1 MEPDEV
7 GKIFA
12 IVGTFQA
19 LLPFGSGPLFGFLY
33 RDTVAKF
40 PAAFLLVVAGFKLIE
55 GIVVFTVFIM
65 IKMDQ
70 RKMKAQ
76 NFLKEAEGKAEVN
89 ELKEAFLKPKTS
101 EKEGEESNTKV
112 ARTED

>member
-1 MEPDEV
+1 M
-7 GKIFA
+7 GKIFS

-19 LLPFGSGPLFGFLY
+19 LIPFGAGPLFGFLY

-55 GIVVFTVFIM
+55 GIVVFIVFIT

-70 RKMKAQ
+70 RKMKES
-76 NFLKEAEGKAEVN
+76 LKEAEGKAEVN
-89 ELKEAFLKPKTS
+89 ELSEAFLKPKS
-101 EKEGEESNTKV
+101 EEEPKETAKV

>member
-7 GKIFA
+7 GKIFS

-19 LLPFGSGPLFGFLY
+19 LIPFGAGPLFGFLY
-33 RDTVAKF
+33 RDTVAYF

-55 GIVVFTVFIM
+55 GIVVFIVFIT

-70 RKMKAQ
+70 RKMKH
-76 NFLKEAEGKAEVN
+76 LKEEGKAEAH
-89 ELKEAFLKPKTS
+89 ELSQAFLPPKS
-101 EKEGEESNTKV
+101 EKEPEDSAKV
-112 ARTED
+112 ARNED